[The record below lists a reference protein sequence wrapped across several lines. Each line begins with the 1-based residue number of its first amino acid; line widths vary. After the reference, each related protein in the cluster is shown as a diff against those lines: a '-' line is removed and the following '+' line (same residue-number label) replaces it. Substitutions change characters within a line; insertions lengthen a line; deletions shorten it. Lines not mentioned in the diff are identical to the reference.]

1 MPYNQ
6 SDAATVVNART
17 PQPAHERP
25 TVTEKTSQKV
35 TMSLDVYNELRDAV
49 AYFRAHPELGEP
61 RAIGKL
67 IEQAARHEL
76 TRLRDEHRKGA
87 GWPQRDGAL
96 PVGRLEAKPIKK
108 VSIPAAAKAQN
119 HAST

>member
-1 MPYNQ
+1 M
-6 SDAATVVNART
+6 
-17 PQPAHERP
+17 
-25 TVTEKTSQKV
+25 TEKTSQKV

-76 TRLRDEHRKGA
+76 TRLRDDHRG
-87 GWPQRDGAL
+87 GRTWPKRDGAL
-96 PVGRLEAKPIKK
+96 PVGRIEDKPVKK
-108 VSIPAAAKAQN
+108 VSIPDAAKAQH
-119 HAST
+119 HADT